1 MKKNRIL
8 LIGNSNIANKRY
20 INTFNKNKVQFSVA
34 SKSSKKKIK
43 NAYKQYT
50 DYEKAISTSDAN
62 IAFISLPNSLHYFWA
77 KRALLNGYH
86 VIVDKPITVKIK
98 DTIELIRLAKQKNKL
113 LSEAVFYNYHRQ
125 VKKIKNFLNNN
136 NELVSL
142 KANFTI
148 PMPKKNSLLMSNY
161 YKGGSIMDMGPYASS
176 LHRIFFNKKIVSLK
190 IIIKRNTKKLPIFF
204 EIKVNYRNKYFLG
217 KFKFGGKYKNEIF
230 FFTKKKIFHID
241 RVFSP
246 PNDLDLFIKE
256 IIDDKIKNIRVPKDN
271 CFENFFLELLKK
283 INEKKFDY
291 YYDQIRQDHLFRDK
305 IKKNSYK
312 LFKEF

>member
-34 SKSSKKKIK
+34 SKSLKKKIK

-113 LSEAVFYNYHRQ
+113 LSEAVFYNPKTATKEIVDEVFETVNDRNKLVRTLALAKSAIRH
-125 VKKIKNFLNNN
+125 NMA
-136 NELVSL
+136 NELPKMNTPTAIIWGKQDSVTPPNVAEEFNTLLPDSNL
-142 KANFTI
+142 YWIDKCGHA
-148 PMPKKNSLLMSNY
+148 PMMEHPE
-161 YKGGSIMDMGPYASS
+161 
-176 LHRIFFNKKIVSLK
+176 RF
-190 IIIKRNTKKLPIFF
+190 
-204 EIKVNYRNKYFLG
+204 
-217 KFKFGGKYKNEIF
+217 NEIMHAWME
-230 FFTKKKIFHID
+230 KY
-241 RVFSP
+241 
-246 PNDLDLFIKE
+246 
-256 IIDDKIKNIRVPKDN
+256 NI
-271 CFENFFLELLKK
+271 
-283 INEKKFDY
+283 
-291 YYDQIRQDHLFRDK
+291 
-305 IKKNSYK
+305 
-312 LFKEF
+312 